1 MKKTKKGFTLIE
13 LLVVIAII
21 AILAAMLLPALA
33 RAREQARRSVCI
45 SNLKQLGL
53 ALKMYSQDYKEFFPL
68 ASNVAIAPTANDAST
83 QSTVENLRLLYDAY
97 ISSVDTFTCPSD
109 IKKNS
114 SITNTSDLLY
124 QKVSYAYARSLSE
137 QVDTETVLMVDR
149 AGENDD
155 GVTAGAGGR
164 WNSGLQVDVN
174 TSPLEKGD
182 MTAGYVNHK
191 NDGVNALYV
200 GGNVSWIPRQ
210 RARTDQAFPN
220 LLNDSAAIG
229 AVFNP

>member
-53 ALKMYSQDYKEFFPL
+53 ALKMYTQDYREFFPL
-68 ASNVAIAPTANDAST
+68 ASNAAINPTANDVST

-114 SITNTSDLLY
+114 SITSTTDALY
-124 QKVSYAYARSLSE
+124 QKVSYAYARGLTE
-137 QVDTETVLMVDR
+137 QVETETVLMVDR
-149 AGENDD
+149 AGLNDD
-155 GVTAGAGGR
+155 GVTAGDVGR
-164 WNSGLQVDVN
+164 WNSLLQGDN
-174 TSPLEKGD
+174 TTSPLAKGD

-191 NDGVNALYV
+191 TDGVNALYV
-200 GGNVSWIPRQ
+200 GGNVAWIPRQ

-220 LLNDSAAIG
+220 VLNASTEIG